1 MNSKQII
8 ISLILV
14 ALLGMVASNTF
25 SIAGFTTTGISKAD
39 FQSYDSILNGEV
51 WVINI
56 IQGGLSQSIYG
67 SIAPNYQD
75 TEGGSERTE
84 KGFSLDITHSN
95 QQLEYPIIIDYSA
108 IPIYKID
115 YDKYSIF
122 DVYGL
127 DFVQQYCGE
136 DHGAANVINVY
147 KPAFSSYQ
155 YCVYRI
161 PLSSRPATFNN
172 KILTFNTEFE
182 MKIGDRTY
190 TETIST
196 TQRGSLDV
204 TTIVKFTD
212 NYYGDVAYAKWLG
225 NLVTGDEGTTP
236 AGIYLATFYDNKWNI
251 IKEQAYD
258 DYSTYYKN
266 NVLLSASVSE
276 DELNIIKSRNNM
288 NADTALND
296 WTFTTLNDEI
306 ATTEGTEGSGKVI
319 VDLNTPL
326 QYPTFVV
333 YVSADDVKG
342 IGVYQ
347 PVAKPKVLSV
357 SDIIFKTGETG
368 YVDVRIQNIGEERGG
383 FETSVSCS
391 NHVTMVGV
399 PKYTTLSAGESI
411 SLTIPV
417 TGQTTTQSTC
427 TVTTSVMGIT
437 DSKTFNAEVSAQQIC
452 TPYAQI
458 CLDGVS
464 SSCKSDGSG
473 FVEDGDDARCIAQEE
488 RKGDIIDIPSVPSL
502 DDLLDGQ
509 TSMINTILI
518 VVLLIIFFAVALLMV
533 YGIVKAVI
541 IAKLT

>member
-8 ISLILV
+8 VGLILV

-25 SIAGFTTTGISKAD
+25 SIAGFTTTGISSAD
-39 FQSYDSILNGEV
+39 FQSYDSILNGQV
-51 WVINI
+51 WMINI
-56 IQGGLSQSIYG
+56 VQGGLSQSVYG
-67 SIAPNYQD
+67 SMAPNYQD
-75 TEGGSERTE
+75 TEGGSEKTE
-84 KGFSLDITHSN
+84 KGFSLDITHSD

-127 DFVQQYCGE
+127 DFVRQYCGE
-136 DHGAANVINVY
+136 DHGAGNIINVY

-182 MKIGDRTY
+182 IKIGDRIY

-196 TQRGSLDV
+196 NQRVSSDMP
-204 TTIVKFTD
+204 TIVKFTD
-212 NYYGDVAYAKWLG
+212 RYYGDVAYVKWLG
-225 NLVTGDEGTTP
+225 NLVSGDGGTTP
-236 AGIYLATFYDNKWNI
+236 AGMYIAAFYDDKWNI
-251 IKEQAYD
+251 IKEKAYY

-266 NVLLSASVSE
+266 NVLLSSSISE
-276 DELNIIKSRNNM
+276 DELNFIKSRNNM
-288 NADTALND
+288 NADTALHP
-296 WTFTTLNDEI
+296 WIFTTLNDEI

-368 YVDVRIQNIGEERGG
+368 YVDVRIQNIGDERGG
-383 FETSVSCS
+383 FSTSVACS
-391 NHVTMVGV
+391 NQVTMVGV

-411 SLTIPV
+411 SLTIPL

-458 CLDGVS
+458 CLDGIS
-464 SSCKSDGSG
+464 SSCKADGSG
-473 FVEDGDDARCIAQEE
+473 FVEDGDDTRCIAQEE

-502 DDLLDGQ
+502 SDLLDER
-509 TSMINTILI
+509 TSMINTVLI
-518 VVLLIIFFAVALLMV
+518 VALIIIIGIIGLVMV